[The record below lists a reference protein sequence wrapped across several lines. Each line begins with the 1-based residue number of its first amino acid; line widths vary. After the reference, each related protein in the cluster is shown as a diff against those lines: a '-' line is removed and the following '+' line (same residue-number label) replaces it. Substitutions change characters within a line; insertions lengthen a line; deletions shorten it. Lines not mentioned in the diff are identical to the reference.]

1 MVAPMFVQ
9 RVLWVILV
17 LAVLGGCSKN
27 GGDAESP
34 ESSMSPE
41 EARLLLTEFGK
52 KHGITAPTAPDPTT
66 LAQVLEIL
74 LSDQTSRFAGALRFL
89 EGKQGGDILT
99 IRAMLELSWSD
110 GFTTVSDV
118 LAELNRRSGLEVD
131 RLTKRE
137 AEGTLTDPE
146 AATLE
151 KLQAQIEE
159 ADQAR
164 VASET
169 LAEDHLTASASL
181 ASEAVKQGA
190 AGATEPLT
198 ALAFYQLLSGNWLE
212 FDEVMNS
219 LRPAAPDSAMVHYL
233 NALESLQ
240 RFTLRN
246 EARAELNEALKVQPK
261 FVRAQA
267 KLVLLQDDIA
277 STYAEFTKLKTQ
289 SPGHPILALVGQLVV
304 EEYEASVAMQKARG
318 H

>member
-27 GGDAESP
+27 SGDAESP
-34 ESSMSPE
+34 ESSMSTE

-52 KHGITAPTAPDPTT
+52 KHGIAAPAEPDPTS

-99 IRAMLELSWSD
+99 LRAMLELSWSD

-131 RLTKRE
+131 RLTARE

-151 KLQAQIEE
+151 KLQME
-159 ADQAR
+159 ANVDSR
-164 VASET
+164 VA
-169 LAEDHLTASASL
+169 
-181 ASEAVKQGA
+181 
-190 AGATEPLT
+190 
-198 ALAFYQLLSGNWLE
+198 
-212 FDEVMNS
+212 
-219 LRPAAPDSAMVHYL
+219 
-233 NALESLQ
+233 
-240 RFTLRN
+240 
-246 EARAELNEALKVQPK
+246 AELGLRRSIMTP
-261 FVRAQA
+261 R
-267 KLVLLQDDIA
+267 
-277 STYAEFTKLKTQ
+277 
-289 SPGHPILALVGQLVV
+289 
-304 EEYEASVAMQKARG
+304 
-318 H
+318 